1 MEKLLK
7 RWVIGFEIL
16 LCLLDLVA
24 DYYNLFQGTHEELL
38 ALNGKYAEM
47 WNMQLHSTRDSSQLN
62 LTELD
67 APTSTAK
74 EEEKKE

>member
-1 MEKLLK
+1 MKSPPN
-7 RWVIGFEIL
+7 
-16 LCLLDLVA
+16 LCL
-24 DYYNLFQGTHEELL
+24 QGTHEELL

-47 WNMQLHSTRDSSQLN
+47 WNMQLHSTRESSRMD

-67 APTSTAK
+67 ATPASK

>member
-1 MEKLLK
+1 MM
-7 RWVIGFEIL
+7 
-16 LCLLDLVA
+16 
-24 DYYNLFQGTHEELL
+24 LFIPIQGTHEELL

-47 WNMQLHSTRDSSQLN
+47 WNMQLHSTRETSKLD

-67 APTSTAK
+67 SSVAK